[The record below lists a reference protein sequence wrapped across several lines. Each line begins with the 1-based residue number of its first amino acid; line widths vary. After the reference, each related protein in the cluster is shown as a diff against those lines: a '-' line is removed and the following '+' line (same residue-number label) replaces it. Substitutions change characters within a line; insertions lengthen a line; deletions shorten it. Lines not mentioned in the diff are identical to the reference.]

1 MFLQNKNRLYV
12 CNRIEQ
18 KSCPDSTI
26 KNFLNSE
33 TMKKV
38 FLSATALSLV
48 FMSCSNDDFMA
59 ESANSTKD
67 VQTLAYMA
75 RQQTDLTTV
84 INEVQNKCRGI
95 NGQGTALITAVEET
109 AMQISSFE
117 ALVDENYKTPTLD
130 ELNTPVG
137 IAQMSY
143 RAEVKDQL
151 LLITKGR
158 VTGSYVGNKAFSESE
173 QELLETCRL
182 MEDNGGG
189 DNDNSGDTGGVR
201 TITAFAYGYQQSR
214 ANAVIMAVLVS

>member
-1 MFLQNKNRLYV
+1 
-12 CNRIEQ
+12 
-18 KSCPDSTI
+18 
-26 KNFLNSE
+26 
-33 TMKKV
+33 MKKV

-130 ELNTPVG
+130 ELNTPAG

-143 RAEVKDQL
+143 RTEVKEQL
-151 LLITKGR
+151 LLLLNER
-158 VTGSYVGNKAFSESE
+158 VTTSYLSNNAYNENE

-182 MEDNGGG
+182 LGDNGGG
-189 DNDNSGDTGGVR
+189 NGDWGDSGTR
-201 TITAFAYGYQQSR
+201 NIIAFAYGYQQSR
-214 ANAVIMAVLVS
+214 ANAVIMAVLVSFK

>member
-1 MFLQNKNRLYV
+1 YMLIRDLHSFPTRRSSDLKNKCFFIFIKKVFDVFLKKFRQRYAIFNHFKQLIFNSHLRIYPSHLLIYPKLFTVLPPLFTHMFLQNKNRLYV

-38 FLSATALSLV
+38 FLSATALGLF
-48 FMSCSNDDFMA
+48 FMSCSNDDIMA

-117 ALVDENYKTPTLD
+117 ALVDENYKTPTID

-137 IAQMSY
+137 IAQMS
-143 RAEVKDQL
+143 
-151 LLITKGR
+151 
-158 VTGSYVGNKAFSESE
+158 
-173 QELLETCRL
+173 
-182 MEDNGGG
+182 
-189 DNDNSGDTGGVR
+189 
-201 TITAFAYGYQQSR
+201 
-214 ANAVIMAVLVS
+214 

>member
-1 MFLQNKNRLYV
+1 
-12 CNRIEQ
+12 
-18 KSCPDSTI
+18 
-26 KNFLNSE
+26 
-33 TMKKV
+33 MKKV
-38 FLSATALSLV
+38 FLSATALGLF

-109 AMQISSFE
+109 AMQTPLFL
-117 ALVDENYKTPTLD
+117 ALVDENYTTPTLD
-130 ELNTPVG
+130 ELNKPVG
-137 IAQMSY
+137 IAQMGY

-189 DNDNSGDTGGVR
+189 NDDRWTNGGIR
-201 TITAFAYGYQQSR
+201 AITAFAQGYQQSR
-214 ANAVIMAVLVS
+214 ANAVIMAVLVSFK